1 MSKYF
6 IEYPNHKLFIC
17 CDNLCAYINLIITCN
32 VTYLYVQFVYPR
44 TKMFYGI
51 KQVMELKNESSSL
64 YEVINMV
71 VDKYLG
77 IITEKNNFQYML
89 LPKIFRNKDSSNIYT
104 YICSSNSYYDTF
116 ADDISSDSVR
126 NKSPLLYYICLYTF
140 SLGVLIK

>member
-17 CDNLCAYINLIITCN
+17 CDNLCACINLIITRYN
-32 VTYLYVQFVYPR
+32 NTYLYLQFVYPR

-89 LPKIFRNKDSSNIYT
+89 LPKIFRNKDSPNIYT
-104 YICSSNSYYDTF
+104 YICSNNSYYDTF
-116 ADDISSDSVR
+116 ANDISSGSLK
-126 NKSPLLYYICLYTF
+126 NKFPLLYYAF
-140 SLGVLIK
+140 